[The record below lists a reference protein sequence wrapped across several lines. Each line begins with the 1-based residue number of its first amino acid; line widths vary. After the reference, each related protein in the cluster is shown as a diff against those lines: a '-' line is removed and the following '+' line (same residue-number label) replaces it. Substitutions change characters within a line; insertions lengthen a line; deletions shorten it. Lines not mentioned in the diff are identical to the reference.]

1 MRTQLLL
8 QRRCVEQS
16 HPYEK
21 RQLFKHFNQEP
32 KIVKIAV
39 VWFRNA
45 LRIHDNP
52 VLSWAY
58 ESENVDFILPIY
70 IFEEEIHQKSTQNMG
85 EQRLRFQFDCVENLH
100 QNLKNKLDLDLHV
113 FSGDYL
119 EVLESIREQLQQ
131 FEVILLEEYSTNPR
145 DRKQSELIE
154 KNLIN
159 TNQTWSVK
167 SFPSSQTILDIEA
180 IVSSPGYKPPKSM
193 KDMVRLFKIE
203 FGDYENI
210 IFETND
216 PNPSSNERKQDVSV
230 NSKYQVSLDKIRPS
244 LSTVGYFH
252 GGENEAITRL
262 EKKVISQND
271 YVNSFNKPKSIS
283 TNIQGNPMEPT
294 TTGLSPY
301 ISTGCLSIR
310 RLWNSCSEIQQSSE
324 HTVPPVSIQGQIMF
338 REMFYLLS
346 RSVENWDQDTG
357 NSQCKEIEWGELDHA
372 LLDSWDS
379 GQTGFPLIDAM
390 MRQLN
395 ATGWMHH
402 LGRHAVSCFLTR
414 GQLWQNWTHGRDI
427 FERKL
432 IDSDWA
438 LNNGNWLWLAGVAP
452 FSMPYYRIYNPCPDS
467 KSSLNVETKDA
478 EFIRYW
484 VPELA
489 EFPSK
494 YIFEPHLAPLHIQE
508 SGGCLIGRD
517 YPNPIIDRKESRKNN
532 LQSFK
537 LSLEKLR

>member
-1 MRTQLLL
+1 MK
-8 QRRCVEQS
+8 V
-16 HPYEK
+16 
-21 RQLFKHFNQEP
+21 
-32 KIVKIAV
+32 AV

-58 ESENVDFILPIY
+58 DSENVDFILPIY

-100 QNLKNKLDLDLHV
+100 QNLKNKLNLDLHV
-113 FSGDYL
+113 FSGDCL

-131 FEVILLEEYSTNPR
+131 FKVILLNEYSTNPR

-154 KNLIN
+154 KYLIN

-167 SFPSSQTILDIEA
+167 SFPSTQTILDVEA
-180 IVSSPGYKPPKSM
+180 IVSSSGYKPPKSM

-210 IFETND
+210 TFETND
-216 PNPSSNERKQDVSV
+216 PNPPSNERKQDVSV
-230 NSKYQVSLDKIRPS
+230 NPKYQVPLDKIRS
-244 LSTVGYFH
+244 LLSTPGYFR

-271 YVNSFNKPKSIS
+271 YVNNFNKPKSIS
-283 TNIQGNPMEPT
+283 TNIRGNPMEPT

-346 RSVENWDQDTG
+346 RSVDNWDQDSG

-508 SGGCLIGRD
+508 SAGCLIGTD
-517 YPNPIIDRKESRKNN
+517 YPNPIIDRKESRKRN

-537 LSLEKLR
+537 HSLEKLR

>member
-1 MRTQLLL
+1 MQ
-8 QRRCVEQS
+8 V
-16 HPYEK
+16 
-21 RQLFKHFNQEP
+21 
-32 KIVKIAV
+32 AV
-39 VWFRNA
+39 IWFRNS

-52 VLSWAY
+52 ALSWAC
-58 ESENVDFILPIY
+58 ESESIDHILPIY
-70 IFEEEIHQKSTQNMG
+70 IFGEEIHQKSTPTMG
-85 EQRLRFQFDCVENLH
+85 KHRLRFQFDCVEDLH
-100 QNLKNKLDLDLHV
+100 KNLKSELDLDLHI
-113 FSGDYL
+113 FSGNCLD
-119 EVLESIREQLQQ
+119 VLESINQQLQHS
-131 FEVILLEEYSTNPR
+131 EVILLTEYSTNPHNR
-145 DRKQSELIE
+145 EQIETIE

-159 TNQTWSVK
+159 TNQNWSAK
-167 SFPSSQTILDIEA
+167 SIPASQTIFDVEA
-180 IVSSPGYKPPKSM
+180 IVNSPGYKPPKSM
-193 KDMVRLFKIE
+193 KDMVRLFKME
-203 FGDYENI
+203 FGEFDNI
-210 IFETND
+210 VFKTDE
-216 PNPSSNERKQDVSV
+216 PNPSLSSKKSGLSV
-230 NSKYQVSLDKIRPS
+230 DSEYQTTLDKILPLLTMPS
-244 LSTVGYFH
+244 YFR
-252 GGENEAITRL
+252 GGEREAIARL
-262 EKKVISQND
+262 EKKVISQHD
-271 YVNSFNKPKSIS
+271 YVNNFNKPKSIS
-283 TNIQGNPMEPT
+283 TNAKGNPFEPT

-310 RLWNSCSEIQQSSE
+310 RLWNSCSKIHYSRE
-324 HTVPPVSIQGQIMF
+324 HTAPPVSIHGQILF

-346 RSVENWDQDTG
+346 RSTVNWDQDSD
-357 NSQCKEIEWGELDHA
+357 NSQCKEIEWGELNQAHLEA
-372 LLDSWDS
+372 WEL

-390 MRQLN
+390 MRQLD

-432 IDSDWA
+432 LDSDWA

-452 FSMPYYRIYNPCPDS
+452 FSMPYYRIYNPCPDG

-478 EFIRYW
+478 EFIRHW

-508 SGGCLIGRD
+508 SAGCLIGKD
-517 YPNPIIDRKESRKNN
+517 YPSPIIDRKESRKKN

>member
-1 MRTQLLL
+1 MQ
-8 QRRCVEQS
+8 V
-16 HPYEK
+16 
-21 RQLFKHFNQEP
+21 
-32 KIVKIAV
+32 AV
-39 VWFRNA
+39 VWFRNS

-58 ESENVDFILPIY
+58 ESENVDLILPVY
-70 IFEEEIHQKSTQNMG
+70 IFDEKIHQRSTQTMA
-85 EQRLRFQFDCVENLH
+85 EHRLRFQFECVENLH
-100 QNLKNKLDLDLHV
+100 QNLKNKFDLDLHI
-113 FSGDYL
+113 FSGDCL
-119 EVLESIREQLQQ
+119 EVFESIREQLQPS
-131 FEVILLEEYSTNPR
+131 EVILLHEYSTNPR
-145 DRKQSELIE
+145 DRKQSETIE
-154 KNLIN
+154 KKLISAS
-159 TNQTWSVK
+159 QTWSAK

-180 IVSSPGYKPPKSM
+180 IVSSSGYKPPKSM
-193 KDMVRLFKIE
+193 KDMNRLFKTE

-210 IFETND
+210 IFKTND
-216 PNPSSNERKQDVSV
+216 PNPSSHKRKQSLSV
-230 NSKYQVSLDKIRPS
+230 NSKYQVSLDKIRP
-244 LSTVGYFH
+244 LLTAAGYFL
-252 GGENEAITRL
+252 GGENEAIARL
-262 EKKVISQND
+262 EKKVTSQHD
-271 YVNSFNKPKSIS
+271 YVKSFNKPKSIS
-283 TNIQGNPMEPT
+283 TNVQGNPMEPT

-324 HTVPPVSIQGQIMF
+324 HTVPPVSLHGQIMF

-346 RSVENWDQDTG
+346 RSVENWDQDSG

-484 VPELA
+484 VPELS
-489 EFPSK
+489 EFPSR

-508 SGGCLIGRD
+508 SVGCLIGRD
-517 YPNPIIDRKESRKNN
+517 YPNPIIDRKESRKKN

-537 LSLEKLR
+537 LSLENLR

>member
-1 MRTQLLL
+1 
-8 QRRCVEQS
+8 
-16 HPYEK
+16 
-21 RQLFKHFNQEP
+21 
-32 KIVKIAV
+32 
-39 VWFRNA
+39 
-45 LRIHDNP
+45 
-52 VLSWAY
+52 
-58 ESENVDFILPIY
+58 
-70 IFEEEIHQKSTQNMG
+70 MG
-85 EQRLRFQFDCVENLH
+85 EHRLRFQFDCVENLH

-113 FSGDYL
+113 FSGDCL
-119 EVLESIREQLQQ
+119 KVLDSIREQLQP
-131 FEVILLEEYSTNPR
+131 FEVILLKEYSTTPR
-145 DRKQSELIE
+145 DRKQSEFIE

-159 TNQTWSVK
+159 TNQNWSAK

-180 IVSSPGYKPPKSM
+180 IINSSGYKPPKSM
-193 KDMVRLFKIE
+193 KDMVRLFKTE
-203 FGDYENI
+203 FGDFDNI
-210 IFETND
+210 VFKTND
-216 PNPSSNERKQDVSV
+216 PTPSANRRKQVLSV
-230 NSKYQVSLDKIRPS
+230 NSEYRVSLDQIRPL
-244 LSTVGYFH
+244 LSTSGYFR

-271 YVNSFNKPKSIS
+271 YVKSFNKPKSIS

-324 HTVPPVSIQGQIMF
+324 HTVPPVSIHGQILF

-346 RSVENWDQDTG
+346 RSVENWDQDSG

-379 GQTGFPLIDAM
+379 GQTGFPFIDAM

-484 VPELA
+484 VPELS

-494 YIFEPHLAPLHIQE
+494 YIFEPHLAPLQIQE
-508 SGGCLIGRD
+508 SAGCLIGRD
-517 YPNPIIDRKESRKNN
+517 YPNPIIDRKESRKKN

-537 LSLEKLR
+537 LSLEKLP

>member
-1 MRTQLLL
+1 MK
-8 QRRCVEQS
+8 V
-16 HPYEK
+16 
-21 RQLFKHFNQEP
+21 
-32 KIVKIAV
+32 AV

-58 ESENVDFILPIY
+58 DSENVDLILPIY
-70 IFEEEIHQKSTQNMG
+70 IFEEEIRQRSTQNMG

-100 QNLKNKLDLDLHV
+100 QNLKNKLDLNLHV
-113 FSGDYL
+113 FSGDCL

-154 KNLIN
+154 KKLIN

-167 SFPSSQTILDIEA
+167 SFPSTQTILDVEA
-180 IVSSPGYKPPKSM
+180 IASSSGYKPPKSM

-230 NSKYQVSLDKIRPS
+230 NSKYQVSLDKIRSS
-244 LSTVGYFH
+244 LSTAGYFR

-271 YVNSFNKPKSIS
+271 YVNCFNKPKSIS

-346 RSVENWDQDTG
+346 RSVENWDQDSG

-508 SGGCLIGRD
+508 SAGCLIGTD

>member
-1 MRTQLLL
+1 MQ
-8 QRRCVEQS
+8 VA
-16 HPYEK
+16 
-21 RQLFKHFNQEP
+21 
-32 KIVKIAV
+32 I
-39 VWFRNA
+39 VWFRNS
-45 LRIHDNP
+45 LRVHDNP
-52 VLSWAY
+52 VLSWAL
-58 ESENVDFILPIY
+58 ESDNINSILPIY
-70 IFEEEIHQKSTQNMG
+70 IFEEKIHQKSTPTMG
-85 EQRLRFQFDCVENLH
+85 KHRLRFQFDCVEDLH
-100 QNLKNKLDLDLHV
+100 KNLKNELDLDLHI
-113 FSGDYL
+113 FSGNCLD
-119 EVLESIREQLQQ
+119 VLESIKEELQPY
-131 FEVILLEEYSTNPR
+131 EVILLTEYSTNPQ
-145 DRKQSELIE
+145 DRKQTETIE

-159 TNQTWSVK
+159 TNEKWSAK
-167 SFPSSQTILDIEA
+167 SIPSSQTILDVEA
-180 IVSSPGYKPPKSM
+180 IVNSPRYKPPKSM
-193 KDMVRLFKIE
+193 KDMVRLFTLE
-203 FGDYENI
+203 FGDFDNI
-210 IFETND
+210 VFKTND
-216 PNPSSNERKQDVSV
+216 PNPSLTSRKKSLSV
-230 NSKYQVSLDKIRPS
+230 NSQHQTSLDKIRPLLATPS
-244 LSTVGYFH
+244 YFR
-252 GGENEAITRL
+252 GGESEAITRL
-262 EKKVISQND
+262 EKKVISQHD

-283 TNIQGNPMEPT
+283 TNVKGNPFEPT

-324 HTVPPVSIQGQIMF
+324 HTVPPVSLHGQILF

-346 RSVENWDQDTG
+346 RSTANWDQDTG
-357 NSQCKEIEWGELDHA
+357 NSQCKEIDWGELNQVQ
-372 LLDSWDS
+372 LDAWES
-379 GQTGFPLIDAM
+379 GQTGFPFIDAM

-432 IDSDWA
+432 VDSDWA

-452 FSMPYYRIYNPCPDS
+452 FSMPYYRIYNPCPDG

-478 EFIRYW
+478 EFIRHW

-508 SGGCLIGRD
+508 SAGCLIGKD
-517 YPNPIIDRKESRKNN
+517 YPNPIIDRKESRKRN

-537 LSLEKLR
+537 HSLENLR

>member
-1 MRTQLLL
+1 MQ
-8 QRRCVEQS
+8 V
-16 HPYEK
+16 
-21 RQLFKHFNQEP
+21 
-32 KIVKIAV
+32 AV
-39 VWFRNA
+39 VWFRNS

-52 VLSWAY
+52 VLSWSY
-58 ESENVDFILPIY
+58 ESENVDMILPIY
-70 IFEEEIHQKSTQNMG
+70 IFDEKIHQRSTQSMG
-85 EQRLRFQFDCVENLH
+85 EHRLRFQFDCVENLH
-100 QNLKNKLDLDLHV
+100 QNLKNKLGLDLHV
-113 FSGDYL
+113 FSGDCL
-119 EVLESIREQLQQ
+119 KVLESIREQLQP
-131 FEVILLEEYSTNPR
+131 FEVILLKEYSTTPR

-159 TNQTWSVK
+159 TNQNWSAK

-180 IVSSPGYKPPKSM
+180 IINSSGYKPPKSM
-193 KDMVRLFKIE
+193 KDMIRLFKTE
-203 FGDYENI
+203 FGDFDNI
-210 IFETND
+210 VFKTND
-216 PNPSSNERKQDVSV
+216 PNPSANRRKQVLSV
-230 NSKYQVSLDKIRPS
+230 NSEYRVSLDQIRPL
-244 LSTVGYFH
+244 LSTSGYFL

-271 YVNSFNKPKSIS
+271 YVKSFNKPKSIS

-324 HTVPPVSIQGQIMF
+324 HTVPPVSIHGQILF

-346 RSVENWDQDTG
+346 RSVENWDQNSG

-379 GQTGFPLIDAM
+379 GQTGFPFIDAM

-414 GQLWQNWTHGRDI
+414 GQLWQSWTHGRDI

-484 VPELA
+484 VPELS

-508 SGGCLIGRD
+508 SAECLIGRD
-517 YPNPIIDRKESRKNN
+517 YPNPIIDRKESRKKN

-537 LSLEKLR
+537 LSLEKLP

>member
-1 MRTQLLL
+1 MQ
-8 QRRCVEQS
+8 V
-16 HPYEK
+16 
-21 RQLFKHFNQEP
+21 
-32 KIVKIAV
+32 AV
-39 VWFRNA
+39 VWFRNS

-58 ESENVDFILPIY
+58 ESENIDFILPIY
-70 IFEEEIHQKSTQNMG
+70 ILDEEIHQRSTLSMG
-85 EQRLRFQFDCVENLH
+85 EHRLRFQFDCVENLH
-100 QNLKNKLDLDLHV
+100 QNLKHKLDLDLHI
-113 FSGDYL
+113 FSGDCL
-119 EVLESIREQLQQ
+119 EVLKSIRGQLQQ
-131 FEVILLEEYSTNPR
+131 FEVTLLEEFSTAPR

-154 KNLIN
+154 RKLIN
-159 TNQTWSVK
+159 TNQNWSSK
-167 SFPSSQTILDIEA
+167 SFPSCQTILDIEA
-180 IVSSPGYKPPKSM
+180 VVNSSGYKTPKSM
-193 KDMVRLFKIE
+193 KDMVRLFKTK
-203 FGDYENI
+203 FGDFDNI
-210 IFETND
+210 VFKTND
-216 PNPSSNERKQDVSV
+216 PDLSSSSSKQGLSV
-230 NSKYQVSLDKIRPS
+230 NSKYQVSPDKIRPL
-244 LSTVGYFH
+244 LSAPGYFH

-262 EKKVISQND
+262 EKKVISQRD
-271 YVNSFNKPKSIS
+271 YVSSFNKPKSIS
-283 TNIQGNPMEPT
+283 TNVQGNPMEPS

-324 HTVPPVSIQGQIMF
+324 HTSPPVSIHGQILF

-346 RSVENWDQDTG
+346 GSIDNWDQESG

-379 GQTGFPLIDAM
+379 GQTGFPFIDAM

-395 ATGWMHH
+395 TTGWMHH

-467 KSSLNVETKDA
+467 KSSLNAETKNA
-478 EFIRYW
+478 EFIRHW
-484 VPELA
+484 VPELS

-508 SGGCLIGRD
+508 SAGCLIGKD
-517 YPNPIIDRKESRKNN
+517 YPNPIIDRKESRKKN
-532 LQSFK
+532 LESFK

>member
-1 MRTQLLL
+1 MN
-8 QRRCVEQS
+8 V
-16 HPYEK
+16 
-21 RQLFKHFNQEP
+21 
-32 KIVKIAV
+32 AV
-39 VWFRNA
+39 VWFSNS

-58 ESENVDFILPIY
+58 ESENIDFILPIY
-70 IFEEEIHQKSTQNMG
+70 IFEEEIHQRSTQTMG
-85 EQRLRFQFDCVENLH
+85 EHRLRFQFDCIDDLRH
-100 QNLKNKLDLDLHV
+100 NLKKKLDLNLHV
-113 FSGDYL
+113 FSGDCFD
-119 EVLESIREQLQQ
+119 VFDSIREQLQS
-131 FEVILLEEYSTNPR
+131 FEVILLKEYSTNPR

-159 TNQTWSVK
+159 TNKTWSAK
-167 SFPSSQTILDIEA
+167 TFPASQTILDVEA
-180 IVSSPGYKPPKSM
+180 IVNSSGYKPPKSM
-193 KDMVRLFKIE
+193 KDMVRLFKTE

-210 IFETND
+210 IFKTND
-216 PNPSSNERKQDVSV
+216 SNFSPNERNRHISV
-230 NSKYQVSLDKIRPS
+230 NSKYQVSLDKIRPHLNTS
-244 LSTVGYFH
+244 GYFR
-252 GGENEAITRL
+252 GGENEALIRL
-262 EKKVISQND
+262 EKKVTSQRD

-283 TNIQGNPMEPT
+283 TNVQGNPMEPT

-310 RLWNSCSEIQQSSE
+310 RLWNSCSEIQHSSE
-324 HTVPPVSIQGQIMF
+324 HTVPPVSIHGQIMF

-346 RSVENWDQDTG
+346 RSVKNWDQDSG

-372 LLDSWDS
+372 LLESWDS
-379 GQTGFPLIDAM
+379 GHTGFPYIDAM

-414 GQLWQNWTHGRDI
+414 GQLWQNWTHGRDV

-478 EFIRYW
+478 EFIRHW
-484 VPELA
+484 VPELS

-508 SGGCLIGRD
+508 SVGCLIGRD
-517 YPNPIIDRKESRKNN
+517 YPNPIIDRKESRKKN

>member
-1 MRTQLLL
+1 M
-8 QRRCVEQS
+8 V
-16 HPYEK
+16 
-21 RQLFKHFNQEP
+21 
-32 KIVKIAV
+32 VAV
-39 VWFRNA
+39 VWFRNS

-58 ESENVDFILPIY
+58 ESKNVDSILPIY
-70 IFEEEIHQKSTQNMG
+70 IFDEEIQHKSTLTMG
-85 EQRLRFQFDCVENLH
+85 EQRLRFQFDCVDNLH
-100 QNLKNKLDLDLHV
+100 QNLKEKLDLDLHV
-113 FSGDYL
+113 FSGDSL
-119 EVLESIREQLQQ
+119 DVLESIKQQLQS
-131 FEVILLEEYSTNPR
+131 FEVILLNEYSTNPR

-154 KNLIN
+154 KNFFS
-159 TNQTWSVK
+159 TNQNWSTK
-167 SFPSSQTILDIEA
+167 SLPASQTILDIEA
-180 IVSSPGYKPPKSM
+180 IVNTSGFKPPKSM
-193 KDMVRLFKIE
+193 KDMVRLFKTE
-203 FGDYENI
+203 FGDFDNI
-210 IFETND
+210 VFATND
-216 PNPSSNERKQDVSV
+216 PNPSSGKPKQALSV
-230 NSKYQVSLDKIRPS
+230 NSEYQISLDKIRP
-244 LSTVGYFH
+244 LLTKPTYFI
-252 GGENEAITRL
+252 GGESEAIARL
-262 EKKVISQND
+262 EKKVISQQD

-283 TNIQGNPMEPT
+283 TNTKDNPMEPT

-310 RLWNSCSEIQQSSE
+310 RLWNSCSKIQQSGE
-324 HTVPPVSIQGQIMF
+324 HTVPPVSLHGQILF

-346 RSVENWDQDTG
+346 RSVENWDQDSG
-357 NSQCKEIEWGELDHA
+357 NSQCKEIEWGELNQVQ
-372 LLDSWDS
+372 LDAWEL

-478 EFIRYW
+478 EFIRHW
-484 VPELA
+484 IPELA

-508 SGGCLIGRD
+508 SAGCLIGRD
-517 YPNPIIDRKESRKNN
+517 YPNPIIDRKEARKRN

>member
-1 MRTQLLL
+1 MSSNMQ
-8 QRRCVEQS
+8 VA
-16 HPYEK
+16 
-21 RQLFKHFNQEP
+21 
-32 KIVKIAV
+32 I
-39 VWFRNA
+39 VWFRNS

-58 ESENVDFILPIY
+58 ESDDIDFVLPIY
-70 IFEEEIHQKSTQNMG
+70 IFDEEIRHRSTQTMG
-85 EQRLRFQFDCVENLH
+85 EHRLRFQFECVENLH
-100 QNLKNKLDLDLHV
+100 QNLKNKLDLDLQV
-113 FSGDYL
+113 FSGDCL
-119 EVLESIREQLQQ
+119 EVLESIKGQLKS
-131 FEVILLEEYSTNPR
+131 FKVNLLKEYSTNPR

-154 KNLIN
+154 KKLIN
-159 TNQTWSVK
+159 TNQNWSAK

-180 IVSSPGYKPPKSM
+180 IVDSSGYKPPKSM
-193 KDMVRLFKIE
+193 KDMVRLFKTE
-203 FGDYENI
+203 FGDFDNI
-210 IFETND
+210 VFKTAD
-216 PNPSSNERKQDVSV
+216 PNPSSNRRKQGPTL
-230 NSKYQVSLDKIRPS
+230 NSEYQVSLDKIRPL
-244 LSTVGYFH
+244 LSESGYFH

-262 EKKVISQND
+262 EKKVISQPD
-271 YVNSFNKPKSIS
+271 YVNTFNKPKSVS

-310 RLWNSCSEIQQSSE
+310 RLWNSCSEIQLSSE
-324 HTVPPVSIQGQIMF
+324 HTVPPVSIHGQIMF

-346 RSVENWDQDTG
+346 RSVENWDRDSG

-379 GQTGFPLIDAM
+379 GQTGFPFIDAM

-478 EFIRYW
+478 EFIRHW
-484 VPELA
+484 VPELS

-494 YIFEPHLAPLHIQE
+494 YIFEPHLAPLQIQK
-508 SGGCLIGRD
+508 SVGCLIGKD
-517 YPNPIIDRKESRKNN
+517 YPNPIIDRKEARKKN

>member
-1 MRTQLLL
+1 MK
-8 QRRCVEQS
+8 VA
-16 HPYEK
+16 
-21 RQLFKHFNQEP
+21 
-32 KIVKIAV
+32 I
-39 VWFRNA
+39 VWFRNS

-58 ESENVDFILPIY
+58 DSDNADFILPIY
-70 IFEEEIHQKSTQNMG
+70 IFEEEIYHKSTQNMG
-85 EQRLRFQFDCVENLH
+85 EHRLRFQFDCVEDLH
-100 QNLKNKLDLDLHV
+100 QNLENKLDLDLHV
-113 FSGDYL
+113 FSGNCLD
-119 EVLESIREQLQQ
+119 VFESIKEQLQPL
-131 FEVILLEEYSTNPR
+131 EVILLTEYSTNPS
-145 DRKQSELIE
+145 DRTQLELIE
-154 KNLIN
+154 KKLIS
-159 TNQTWSVK
+159 TNQSWSAK
-167 SFPSSQTILDIEA
+167 SIPSTQTILDVEA
-180 IVSSPGYKPPKSM
+180 IVKSSGYKPPKSM
-193 KDMVRLFKIE
+193 KDMVRLFKTE
-203 FGDYENI
+203 FGDFDNI
-210 IFETND
+210 VFKINALT
-216 PNPSSNERKQDVSV
+216 PASNSHEKGLQVKSE
-230 NSKYQVSLDKIRPS
+230 YQISLDKIRPL
-244 LSTVGYFH
+244 LSTSGYFR
-252 GGENEAITRL
+252 GGESEAITRL
-262 EKKVISQND
+262 EKKVISQHD
-271 YVNSFNKPKSIS
+271 YVNTFNKPKSIS
-283 TNIQGNPMEPT
+283 TNLAGNPMEPT

-310 RLWNSCSEIQQSSE
+310 RLWNACSKIQQSSQ
-324 HTVPPVSIQGQIMF
+324 HTVPPVSIHGQILF

-346 RSVENWDQDTG
+346 RSVSNWDKDSG
-357 NSQCKEIEWGELDHA
+357 NSQCKEIAWGELNQG
-372 LLDSWDS
+372 LLDAWES

-438 LNNGNWLWLAGVAP
+438 VNNGNWLWLAGVAP

-478 EFIRYW
+478 KFIRHW

-494 YIFEPHLAPLHIQE
+494 YIFEPHLAPLHLQE
-508 SGGCLIGRD
+508 SAGCLIGRD
-517 YPNPIIDRKESRKNN
+517 YPSPIIDRKESRKEN

-537 LSLEKLR
+537 LSLESLR